1 MKTIKRFS
9 TMFILS
15 AATVIF
21 IQVVNAYQSGGGK
34 EVTARLPTGKRA
46 LVRSMEL
53 GKSVE
58 GRSIR
63 MHVFGEHGEVVLIF
77 GGIHGDEWMSQYV
90 ALCLVDYL
98 LGHDEL
104 YENRRVAVI
113 ATANPDGL
121 FRLTRENVRGVDC
134 NRNFPT
140 GDWSKHKIRFYP
152 GPKPASEPETRAIMR
167 AVNNLKP
174 VRIVAIHGT
183 LGEIPYC
190 VNFDGPASNLAQ
202 AMAKHNGYPVMADM
216 GYPTLGSFGT
226 WAGKEQKIPTITLE
240 LRDRKPTPKMW
251 SENRDALIEAIR
263 YDEQTEKKDNIS
275 SSLDILRMKRQK
287 EIHEDR

>member
-9 TMFILS
+9 MMFILS
-15 AATVIF
+15 AATIVF
-21 IQVVNAYQSGGGK
+21 IQAINADQSGGGGE
-34 EVTARLPTGKRA
+34 EVTAGLGKWKRP

-90 ALCLVDYL
+90 SLCLVDYL
-98 LGHDEL
+98 LVHEEL
-104 YENRRVAVI
+104 YTNGRVAVI
-113 ATANPDGL
+113 PTVNPDGI
-121 FRLTRENVRGVDC
+121 FRLKRENGRGVDC
-134 NRNFPT
+134 NRNFPAKNW
-140 GDWSKHKIRFYP
+140 DKHKIRFYR

-174 VRIVAIHGT
+174 VRIVAIHGA
-183 LGEIPYC
+183 LDKIPHC
-190 VNFDGPASNLAQ
+190 VNFDGPASDLAQ

-216 GYPTLGSFGT
+216 GYPTPGSFGT

-263 YDEQTEKKDNIS
+263 YDEHREKKDDIIS
-275 SSLDILRMKRQK
+275 GRCAD
-287 EIHEDR
+287 